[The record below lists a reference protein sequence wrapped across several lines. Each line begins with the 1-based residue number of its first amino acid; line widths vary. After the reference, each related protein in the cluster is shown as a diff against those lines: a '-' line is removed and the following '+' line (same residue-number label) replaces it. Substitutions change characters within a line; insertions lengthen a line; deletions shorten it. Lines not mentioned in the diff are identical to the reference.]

1 MKLTAD
7 QQSMF
12 DGVRGWPD
20 KLAMEM
26 LVAVGRAYDAAELVP
41 VRSVHLVIDG
51 MALGAPGLRLL
62 ERLVDE
68 GGRFVVPV
76 TINAIAVDR
85 RATDDAD
92 LTADQRAQLRMLE
105 ACAKLGCIASC
116 SCNPFSQ
123 GYLPAFGETVA
134 WSESATTPFV
144 NAVLGGRT
152 NREGATALASALT
165 GLTPRYGMHLDSAR
179 KGTVLF
185 DVRAPIEGL
194 HRYNLLGA
202 LIGRRSADGVPVITG
217 LDAPT
222 RDELVGFCAAFAIHG
237 SANMFHM
244 VGITPEA
251 PTLAAAMASESYET
265 VTVDDAALQEEWRR
279 TQTATRGRVD
289 IVSIG
294 CPHASLDQI
303 AEVASLMSGRSIRDD
318 VTFYIHTNGDVFSAA
333 TDDGLIASL
342 GASGVR
348 VTADNCAV
356 VSYDRLPRDA
366 CLATNSA
373 KMAFLADAVSGIDIR
388 YGGLDDCVEA
398 AVTGEWRGEAP

>member
-1 MKLTAD
+1 M
-7 QQSMF
+7 
-12 DGVRGWPD
+12 
-20 KLAMEM
+20 
-26 LVAVGRAYDAAELVP
+26 
-41 VRSVHLVIDG
+41 
-51 MALGAPGLRLL
+51 
-62 ERLVDE
+62 
-68 GGRFVVPV
+68 
-76 TINAIAVDR
+76 
-85 RATDDAD
+85 
-92 LTADQRAQLRMLE
+92 
-105 ACAKLGCIASC
+105 
-116 SCNPFSQ
+116 
-123 GYLPAFGETVA
+123 
-134 WSESATTPFV
+134 
-144 NAVLGGRT
+144 
-152 NREGATALASALT
+152 
-165 GLTPRYGMHLDSAR
+165 
-179 KGTVLF
+179 
-185 DVRAPIEGL
+185 
-194 HRYNLLGA
+194 
-202 LIGRRSADGVPVITG
+202 PVITG

-251 PTLAAAMASESYET
+251 PTLAAAIASDDHET
-265 VTVDDAALQEEWRR
+265 VFVDDAVLRDEWRR
-279 TQTATRGRVD
+279 TQTATRDRVD

-318 VTFYIHTNGDVFSAA
+318 VTFYIHTNDDVFSAA
-333 TDDGLIASL
+333 ADDGLIASL

-398 AVTGEWRGEAP
+398 AVTGAWRGGAT